1 MCPLKIGRLSWS
13 KYLVLCRLS
22 YTKPN
27 ELQTVS
33 TFAQKLN
40 LSHGQK
46 SPGVVRADRAVSEPV
61 RRGSSV
67 QPLQRQNGTVE
78 ISTSASGDL
87 SHQPLDF
94 SQIPMEPPATE
105 KAQSSPVL
113 GMPEH
118 ECEREAERISN
129 EVMRVSEPKAHPASR
144 LESPIHKS
152 QPLQVMRAQTADVGS
167 TAVSPEVHQTLRSAG
182 QPLDFGTLNF
192 MESRFG
198 HDFGKVRVHTDE
210 EAADA
215 AKSIGARA
223 FTVHHNIV
231 FGRGEFAPSTEAGNR
246 LLAHELTHV
255 VQQQAHA
262 SHMAGIV
269 QRAPSTLESSTS
281 VSERQNVRV
290 LMGELIEVISADD
303 IRELMTDED
312 SNPVPADTVIFSP
325 EIAEKVKRGLEQ
337 IAARLFRQG
346 FANNTSTNIPLNLQA
361 FGGVN
366 GVYRFTL
373 AKHGKGSK
381 NVLIIEQVSDK
392 PPGDQPNTDLASQQ
406 KHFESFGFKFGVGFD
421 SVEMKK
427 RLFAA
432 LAHVPDKILERVRGL
447 TFNKYMDDVGSKGE
461 DGHYDPDKH
470 SIDLYRKSVSESMNS
485 QNAEGDDRFSGV
497 VTHEVGHALDDES
510 FTNARVKLDSLE
522 AQVKAAKLKSRQAKI
537 DVNAPIPDEKA
548 EAEKERNE
556 RRDIQHLEDERNKAA
571 DEFSKVTVE
580 GHSKSKKFTD
590 ARGKAISSYGEK
602 GKDLED
608 FAELFSLFVLDPQ
621 LLKSLRPDAFAYF
634 SKLFL

>member
-1 MCPLKIGRLSWS
+1 VG
-13 KYLVLCRLS
+13 
-22 YTKPN
+22 
-27 ELQTVS
+27 
-33 TFAQKLN
+33 TFSQKLN

-46 SPGVVRADRAVSEPV
+46 SPDIVRADRAMSEPL
-61 RRGSSV
+61 RRDAST
-67 QPLQRQNGTVE
+67 QALQRQNGAAGTL
-78 ISTSASGDL
+78 THAFGPHPL
-87 SHQPLDF
+87 LDF
-94 SQIPMEPPATE
+94 SQIPMQPPST
-105 KAQSSPVL
+105 KVAQSGLVL
-113 GMPEH
+113 GKPEH
-118 ECEREAERISN
+118 ESEREAERVSN
-129 EVMRVSEPKAHPASR
+129 EVMRTPEPKALPASR
-144 LESPIHKS
+144 LELLTSKRE
-152 QPLQVMRAQTADVGS
+152 PLQLMRAQVADRES

-182 QPLDFGTLNF
+182 QPLDFATRNF

-198 HDFGKVRVHTDE
+198 HDFGKVRVHTGDQ
-210 EAADA
+210 AADA
-215 AKSIGARA
+215 ARSVGARA
-223 FTVHHNIV
+223 FTVNHNIV
-231 FGRGEFAPSTEAGNR
+231 FGRDEFTPSTEAGNR

-255 VQQQAHA
+255 VQQQANA
-262 SHMAGIV
+262 SSLAGMV

-281 VSERQNVRV
+281 VSERQNIRT
-290 LMGELIEVISADD
+290 LTTELIEVVSPDD
-303 IRELMTDED
+303 IKELMTGED
-312 SNPVPADTVIFSP
+312 SNPLPTDTVIFSP
-325 EIAEKVKRGLEQ
+325 EIAERIKRGLEQ

-346 FANNTSTNIPLNLQA
+346 FANNTSTNIPLNLLA

-392 PPGDQPNTDLASQQ
+392 PPADRQNTDLVSQQ
-406 KHFESFGFKFGVGFD
+406 KRFDSFGFKLGVGFE
-421 SVEMKK
+421 SEEMKK

-432 LAHVPDKILERVRGL
+432 LAQVPDKILERVRGL

-470 SIDLYRKSVSESMNS
+470 SIDLYRKSASESMNR
-485 QNAEGDDRFSGV
+485 QNAKGDDRFSGV
-497 VTHEVGHALDDES
+497 VTHEIGHAVDDES

-548 EAEKERNE
+548 EVEKERNE
-556 RRDIQHLEDERNKAA
+556 RNEIQHLEDERNKAG
-571 DEFSKVTVE
+571 DEFSKATVE

-602 GKDLED
+602 GKNLED
-608 FAELFSLFVLDPQ
+608 FAELFSVFVLDPE

-634 SKLFL
+634 SKTFL